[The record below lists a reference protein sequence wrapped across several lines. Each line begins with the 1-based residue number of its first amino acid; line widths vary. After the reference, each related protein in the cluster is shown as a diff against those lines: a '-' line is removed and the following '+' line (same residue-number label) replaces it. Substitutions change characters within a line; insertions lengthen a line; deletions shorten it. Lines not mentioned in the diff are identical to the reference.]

1 MAGSG
6 PAEDQ
11 EDASV
16 SSILDTLGSWFS
28 GVSDKL
34 YTAVSDNLRNK
45 IDLNRVTDRVSNLI
59 PQFDYAPNS
68 VINKNEV
75 SAADSRNVGKG

>member
-1 MAGSG
+1 M
-6 PAEDQ
+6 
-11 EDASV
+11 
-16 SSILDTLGSWFS
+16 
-28 GVSDKL
+28 SDKL

-45 IDLNRVTDRVSNLI
+45 IDLNRVTGRVSNLI

-75 SAADSRNVGKG
+75 RAASLTLEK